1 MWAVF
6 GDVRRNE
13 LIFIVV
19 DIAAGGH
26 GSVFIEGR
34 ARKSRILERL
44 GCGILLWHALLLG
57 FRGCASI
64 AATGAGNDRVQLGAC
79 YSSVLMMVNNC
90 GDKRRPD
97 YIPGVWAAS
106 TDAVV
111 DEDKSRHPAR
121 SHCTALH
128 PPCEKIWTTLVLKSA
143 YMRLFLL
150 SPLRKFKGSNT

>member
-26 GSVFIEGR
+26 GRIFTEGR
-34 ARKSRILERL
+34 ARESRILERL
-44 GCGILLWHALLLG
+44 GCRILLWHALLLG

-64 AATGAGNDRVQLGAC
+64 AATGAGNDRAQLGAC

-97 YIPGVWAAS
+97 NIPGVWAARYVCTMMILYALYRMS
-106 TDAVV
+106 TAASMFLYRISVLRHYRGTGNGITVV
-111 DEDKSRHPAR
+111 
-121 SHCTALH
+121 L
-128 PPCEKIWTTLVLKSA
+128 TTL
-143 YMRLFLL
+143 FLDIL
-150 SPLRKFKGSNT
+150 C